1 MQKDTKAAVRDFGER
16 LKAEPAKLHMQEV
29 KPINANQDIN
39 ESQLNVWI
47 PNDLMKKIR
56 LLSAETRKS
65 QKEIAIEALT
75 KYFT

>member
-1 MQKDTKAAVRDFGER
+1 MQKDQKTAIRDFGER

-29 KPINANQDIN
+29 KPISAGVEIS

-47 PNDLMKKIR
+47 PDDLMKRIR

-65 QKEIAIEALT
+65 QKEITIEALT
-75 KYFT
+75 KFFA

>member
-29 KPINANQDIN
+29 KPVIGNQETN

-47 PNDLMKKIR
+47 PNELMKKIR

-65 QKEIAIEALT
+65 QKEITIDALT

>member
-1 MQKDTKAAVRDFGER
+1 MQKDQKTAIRDFGER

-29 KPINANQDIN
+29 KPISAVVEIS

-47 PNDLMKKIR
+47 PDDLMKRIR

-65 QKEIAIEALT
+65 QKEITIEALT
-75 KYFT
+75 KFFA